1 MNQQPTKRS
10 PGRPAEFGPRVTKAV
25 RLDPELDEAL
35 KLHAAECDLSANLL
49 INRAIKAYLDEA
61 TVRLDDKVE
70 QRVAL
75 EASARQVS
83 MSLLV
88 NHAVLDYLDHLIPVD
103 DQLRTAS

>member
-1 MNQQPTKRS
+1 MTQQPTKRL

-49 INRAIKAYLDEA
+49 INKAIKAYLDEA
-61 TVRLDDKVE
+61 TVRLDIE
-70 QRVAL
+70 IEERVAV
-75 EASARQVS
+75 EASLRQVS
-83 MSLLV
+83 RSLLV
-88 NHAVLDYLDHLIPVD
+88 NHAVVDYLDRLVPVD